1 MHLRKK
7 EFFTESCCLR
17 LSYGRRLS
25 GTSLELVFLAALEPY
40 FVADADFRQRK
51 TKAASNQAFPGFE
64 NIGLYQIS
72 LFLRGID
79 KVTAMAGAGTLFCR
93 GCRFSP
99 AKDKSRVKSGFF
111 GPRKYRFVSNFFVS
125 QGYRQSHRN
134 AKTKFCRGYRF
145 SPAKDKSRVKSGF
158 SGLRKYRFVS
168 NFFVSQGYR
177 QSHRNAKTKFCRG
190 YRFSPAKDKSRVK
203 SGFFGPRKYRFV
215 SNFFVSQEN
224 RQRHLWPVRA
234 HDHGRH
240 LQPHH
245 DHLIPLP
252 QYDRRP
258 PGHLRAAPALGFV
271 SQKP

>member
-158 SGLRKYRFVS
+158 
-168 NFFVSQGYR
+168 
-177 QSHRNAKTKFCRG
+177 
-190 YRFSPAKDKSRVK
+190 
-203 SGFFGPRKYRFV
+203 FGPRKYRFV